1 AASRLPADGRPAGG
15 CSLGWPPGG
24 GKPPRLAAV
33 AARPAGQ
40 DVGLASHVAAVLLAV
55 AGPPEDKPSRRA
67 GRPAAAPRRALAVA
81 TRAAAPCRHRAV
93 ARRRPG
99 DPCPLAPWWLACA
112 AALAAR
118 ARCWLQPQG
127 PAHRPLL

>member
-1 AASRLPADGRPAGG
+1 
-15 CSLGWPPGG
+15 
-24 GKPPRLAAV
+24 
-33 AARPAGQ
+33 
-40 DVGLASHVAAVLLAV
+40 
-55 AGPPEDKPSRRA
+55 

-118 ARCWLQPQG
+118 ARCWLQPPG
-127 PAHRPLL
+127 PAHRPLLEYTTPLLRCLPPGPLPSLLAVRCCWLARWPAAQQRRHNWRAALA